1 MAVWLRARICQGL
14 TAVGFEPTQLVLVEL
29 ESTPLGHSGKLPM
42 PLAHQLSNTE
52 ITVLRTASCL
62 LAITRGSA
70 PAPVGVDVGL
80 GGYAIAAIGGP
91 TQA

>member
-1 MAVWLRARICQGL
+1 
-14 TAVGFEPTQLVLVEL
+14 
-29 ESTPLGHSGKLPM
+29 M
-42 PLAHQLSNTE
+42 PLVHQLSNTK

-91 TQA
+91 TRA